1 MKWWLT
7 ELNKIGYGALIH
19 TIGDAGVRESLNAI
33 EAAKRRCKPALYTY
47 ACGNGR
53 R

>member
-33 EAAKRRCKPALYTY
+33 EAMKKKVQTSLIHLRMWKW
-47 ACGNGR
+47 
-53 R
+53 